1 MSIPKNFEL
10 FMSNWNIQFTVRAF
24 TETWLNGE
32 NTGLYIIE
40 GYNMEAAYKTTGK
53 GGGVSLYI

>member
-1 MSIPKNFEL
+1 
-10 FMSNWNIQFTVRAF
+10 MSNWDIQFTVRAF
-24 TETWLNGE
+24 TETWLNDD